1 MRTHVRRHKTPLSRH
16 IHSVLALRA
25 VRRYLC
31 GVDPQQIKAFIDA
44 MAASDLSEMEFSQD
58 GWTLRLV
65 RRGGVVEATRAVDA
79 SELRPLPTRQASPA
93 TPASSGEL
101 TAPLFGVVHLQQTPG
116 DPPFVSVGQA
126 VEAGQ
131 TLCVIEAM
139 KVFNEV
145 RAEHDATVA
154 EVLVVSGQE
163 VEAGQPLLRFA

>member
-1 MRTHVRRHKTPLSRH
+1 MGTRVRRHKTHLSRH
-16 IHSVLALRA
+16 IQSVLALRA

-31 GVDPQQIKAFIDA
+31 GVDQPQIKAFIDA

-65 RRGGVVEATRAVDA
+65 RRGGTVDA
-79 SELRPLPTRQASPA
+79 ARTA
-93 TPASSGEL
+93 PASTARPMPPSSPSPSAAAREL
-101 TAPLFGVVHLQQTPG
+101 TAPLFGVVHLQQSPG

-126 VEAGQ
+126 VKAGQ

-145 RAEHDATVA
+145 LAEHDATVTA
-154 EVLVVSGQE
+154 VLVASGQD